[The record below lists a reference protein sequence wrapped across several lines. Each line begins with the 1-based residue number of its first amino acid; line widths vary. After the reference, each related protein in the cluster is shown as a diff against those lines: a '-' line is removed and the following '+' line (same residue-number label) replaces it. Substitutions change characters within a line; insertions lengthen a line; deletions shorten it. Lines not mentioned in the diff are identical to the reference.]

1 MNVLSER
8 NIPARGEAQGTSPGC
23 RPAGFKYLLAA
34 GLLAR
39 EAGDGGG

>member
-8 NIPARGEAQGTSPGC
+8 NIRACGEAQGASPGC
-23 RPAGFKYLLAA
+23 RPAGFKYLLSA

-39 EAGDGGG
+39 EARDGGG